1 VAGAEGLR
9 HKLDAAKRHTFCG
22 CLSRVFS
29 SCSQPNW
36 HDPAPRAPPLSL
48 HLNYRNDCVIIS
60 CALISSPQGGY
71 MVHAAHA
78 STAST
83 PPPLP
88 THHFL
93 IPLRGINTAR
103 NSPETNA
110 LKFSNRL
117 KTANCSA
124 RFSRVLRPQNH
135 ESPVAGHGSRFTTH
149 RSLLTNHVF
158 LIASRPNI
166 KNRRK
171 SLKTNNSDPS

>member
-1 VAGAEGLR
+1 MGSDINSTPRSGIPFAGAFP
-9 HKLDAAKRHTFCG
+9 ACF
-22 CLSRVFS
+22 RVAR
-29 SCSQPNW
+29 SQTGMIR
-36 HDPAPRAPPLSL
+36 PREPPPLSL
-48 HLNYRNDCVIIS
+48 HLNYRNECVIIGR
-60 CALISSPQGGY
+60 ALISSPQGGY

-93 IPLRGINTAR
+93 ILRGINTAR

-110 LKFSNRL
+110 LNFSNRL

-171 SLKTNNSDPS
+171 SLKINNSDPS